1 MFDLIKKTFCIH
13 HGRCRKTSLLAK
25 EEIANIEAK
34 KAMLKTITR
43 PKSSQKLQ
51 LPPIPSLKPLTL
63 NDLASELNETSW
75 IEKSQEYTL
84 LTFSFQSRLI
94 ELTGPNYEVQKPI
107 RRKPVP
113 NHEFQ
118 SSDFYLNESVNFDP
132 NAPLINPSIHARAR
146 KVLKE
151 RYQSKFTFGRDST
164 KDLTQRVYDV
174 VWVDEEEL
182 DRKVLYDIIW
192 VRQRYAQAKRKEPN
206 DQDILW
212 WYDAKD
218 YYNGISNEK
227 L

>member
-75 IEKSQEYTL
+75 IEKS
-84 LTFSFQSRLI
+84 
-94 ELTGPNYEVQKPI
+94 PNYEVQKPI